1 MPGKYIHG
9 LGRGMGCAALAWIVF
24 AGSPAPELAAAQTPQ
39 EAAST
44 ISAADKA
51 FLLEAV
57 SGGMAEVSLGE
68 LAQQRGFS
76 DAVKQ
81 FGLHMAE
88 DHTKLNTEL
97 RDLAAKKGAAL
108 PMPMALLPKHQRLL
122 DTMLKLNGAA
132 FDRQYMREM
141 IKGHELDVVLFQRQV
156 EQGRDDELTVW
167 VRQTLPL
174 LQEHLRMA
182 REAAAKVQVF

>member
-1 MPGKYIHG
+1 
-9 LGRGMGCAALAWIVF
+9 MGSAALAWIVF

-39 EAAST
+39 EVAPT

-57 SGGMAEVSLGE
+57 SGGMTEVSLGE

-88 DHTKLNTEL
+88 DYTKISNEL
-97 RDLAAKKGAAL
+97 RDLATKKGVVI
-108 PMPMALLPKHQRLL
+108 PVPMALLPRHQRLL

-141 IKGHELDVVLFQRQV
+141 IKGHELDVVFFQREA
-156 EQGRDDELTVW
+156 EQGRDEELMVW